1 MKLIRL
7 TQVDDGIDIVVNT
20 AHIVFIEI
28 SEDGWSAIALTSGS
42 WVYVEQS
49 FNEIIKL
56 SGDKV

>member
-7 TQVDDGIDIVVNT
+7 TKVDDGIDIVVNT

-28 SEDGWSAIALTSGS
+28 SEDGSSAIALTTGS

-49 FNEIIKL
+49 FNEIILLGAKL
-56 SGDKV
+56 

>member
-7 TQVDDGIDIVVNT
+7 TQVKDGIDIVVNT

-28 SEDGWSAIALTSGS
+28 SEDGSSAIGLTTGT
-42 WVYVEQS
+42 WLYVTQS

-56 SGDKV
+56 SRGEA

>member
-1 MKLIRL
+1 MLIRL

-28 SEDGWSAIALTSGS
+28 SEDGWSVVQTTRGYYT
-42 WVYVEQS
+42 VKQS

-56 SGDKV
+56 SRGQQ